1 VFPRLFSLS
10 GQSEASISD
19 LTEVTGD
26 KIGWSFWWRQRL
38 FSWEEDLV
46 SRLQDIL
53 RGVRLLV
60 EPDEWWSKPRV
71 FSLLNLLTPFSL
83 KI

>member
-1 VFPRLFSLS
+1 VFPILFSLS

-26 KIGWSFWWRQRL
+26 KIGWSLWWRQRL

-53 RGVRLLV
+53 HGVRLLV
-60 EPDEWWSKPRV
+60 EPDKWWSKPRV

>member
-1 VFPRLFSLS
+1 VFPILFSLS

>member
-71 FSLLNLLTPFSL
+71 FSLLNLLTTFSL

>member
-10 GQSEASISD
+10 GQREASISD